1 LTNLNVRAL
10 AINPQTPSTIYAGTN
25 GGGVFRSING
35 GDDWTQINRGL
46 TFPNVTALAINP
58 QTPSTIYAGTPG
70 GGVYRSIN
78 GGDDWTKINKGLTFP
93 NVTALAINPQNPST
107 IYAGTPGGGVYRS
120 INGGDDW
127 TQINSG
133 LTNRY
138 VFALAINPQNP
149 DTIYAGTG
157 GGVYRSANSGD
168 DWTQINSGLNDLYVN
183 ALSINPKTTS
193 TIYAGTWGAYRS
205 TNGGDDW
212 TQINE
217 GLTNLDVRA
226 LAINPK
232 FPNPSIIYAGTKGG
246 GVFAAEFMDAPLAI
260 TSIYPESGSTA
271 GGELVDISGKGFDPG
286 TTVTIGGTSAEVIAT
301 APEHVVIKTPPGTEG
316 AKDVKVR
323 NSWDE
328 EAVLAGGFTY
338 KREFP
343 TGDVS
348 GDGTVSAYDAS
359 LILQFVVGLI
369 NKFPVELLSSPL
381 LSGFEP
387 RTYQVSVPDLSVKE
401 KEKFEV
407 PIIVSDGT
415 NDSCPYAI
423 AAGISLLYDATVLK
437 PVKVSASPLISD
449 YYLKYNIGIASQG
462 SQGEIRMAFIG
473 TKSADSV
480 GLSPQSKF
488 HPHPSSP
495 VKGEGNMW
503 ESLLL
508 IEFEA
513 LPFTSGKSSPL
524 ILNTVDLSGSVGI
537 TKRHGFVE
545 LLPSKTEL
553 LPNYPNPFNP
563 ETWIPY
569 RLSEEADVTV
579 YIYDTRGQ
587 LVRSFFLGTKPAG
600 TYLDRGKAVY
610 WDGKNDAGERVASGV
625 YFYQLKAGR
634 FSDTRKLAVMK

>member
-1 LTNLNVRAL
+1 MFRKMFYIASTIISLVALFASLAGAEIGVWTPKNNGLWGGTVRSLSISPDGGA
-10 AINPQTPSTIYAGTN
+10 IYAGTE
-25 GGGVFRSING
+25 GGGVFRSTNG

-46 TFPNVTALAINP
+46 ANP
-58 QTPSTIYAGTPG
+58 Y
-70 GGVYRSIN
+70 V
-78 GGDDWTKINKGLTFP
+78 W
-93 NVTALAINPQNPST
+93 VLAINPQNPST
-107 IYAGTPGGGVYRS
+107 IYAGTSGGGVYRS
-120 INGGDDW
+120 INSGDNW

-133 LTNRY
+133 LTNPFVY
-138 VFALAINPQNP
+138 VLAINSQNP
-149 DTIYAGTG
+149 
-157 GGVYRSANSGD
+157 
-168 DWTQINSGLNDLYVN
+168 
-183 ALSINPKTTS
+183 S
-193 TIYAGTWGAYRS
+193 TIYAGTWGGGVFRS

-212 TQINE
+212 TQINN
-217 GLTNLDVRA
+217 GLPNLNVQA

-232 FPNPSIIYAGTKGG
+232 FPDPSIIYAGTSGS
-246 GVFAAEFMDAPLAI
+246 GVFAAEFLDVPSIAI
-260 TSIYPESGSTA
+260 TGIYPESGPTA
-271 GGELVDISGKGFDPG
+271 GGTLVDISGKGFDPG
-286 TTVTIGGTSAEVIAT
+286 TTVTIGGASVEV
-301 APEHVVIKTPPGTEG
+301 VVVTTEDVVVKTPPGTEG
-316 AKDVKVR
+316 AKDVKAR
-323 NSWDE
+323 NSWGE
-328 EAVLAGGFTY
+328 EAILAGGFTY

-369 NKFPVELLSSPL
+369 NEFPVELLTSPL

-407 PIIVSDGT
+407 PIIVSDGA
-415 NDSCPYAI
+415 NDARSYAI

-449 YYLKYNIGIASQG
+449 YYLKYNIDKP
-462 SQGEIRMAFIG
+462 GEIRMAFIG

-480 GLSPQSKF
+480 GSSSQRMF
-488 HPHPSSP
+488 HPHSSSP
-495 VKGEGNMW
+495 VEGEENMG

-524 ILNTVDLSGSVGI
+524 ILNTVVLSGSVGI